1 LLGFTLSLLIQKLAI
16 KTTSLSIQKL
26 ATNCVAADLEIG
38 NQKLYRFRFGNQQ
51 PKTLQVPI

>member
-16 KTTSLSIQKL
+16 KITSLPIQKL
-26 ATNCVAADLEIG
+26 ATNCVAVDLEIG

-51 PKTLQVPI
+51 PKTLPVPI